1 MPGLISQNK
10 EHLEKIEFDSTKYL
24 SKWQFK
30 KVVEKYITKLNKEE
44 LLEDSLRYKKIDT
57 ELLANEEF
65 KRKPYF
71 NELNLSQVRDR
82 FRIDSQ
88 MFGNFK
94 ASFPSQ
100 SRIRGESLKCEL
112 CKNICSSNTSLNN
125 TSDDNME
132 SQRHFLDICP
142 QVRDIKS
149 QYDTESDIGI
159 IEFFTAIMRRK
170 EELNDS

>member
-1 MPGLISQNK
+1 MDKIFQLQVAHASGD
-10 EHLEKIEFDSTKYL
+10 EHQDPFNHFVPHIIITIEFNSTKSL

-100 SRIRGESLKCEL
+100 SRR
-112 CKNICSSNTSLNN
+112 
-125 TSDDNME
+125 
-132 SQRHFLDICP
+132 
-142 QVRDIKS
+142 
-149 QYDTESDIGI
+149 
-159 IEFFTAIMRRK
+159 
-170 EELNDS
+170 